1 MADTQPGYED
11 LIVVGSLNYE
21 DGTSLDVYE
30 GQLAWGRVT
39 LAGAAG
45 GIALLNFDEGMLTAF
60 PTNDEARYGEP
71 WREPVDGGT
80 HYFLSGKVKEYGR
93 FRIGGRIVLDIYSGI
108 RWEDG
113 KEQEVWDHV
122 TYVMA

>member
-1 MADTQPGYED
+1 MANAQQDYEH

-21 DGTSLDVYE
+21 DGTALDVYE

-45 GIALLNFDEGMLTAF
+45 GIALLHFDEGMLTAY

-71 WREPVDGGT
+71 WREPLSNDT
-80 HYFLSGKVKEYGR
+80 HHFLSGKVKEYGR
-93 FRIGGRIVLDIYSGI
+93 FRIGGRIVLDIYTGI

-113 KEQEVWDHV
+113 KAQEAWDHV